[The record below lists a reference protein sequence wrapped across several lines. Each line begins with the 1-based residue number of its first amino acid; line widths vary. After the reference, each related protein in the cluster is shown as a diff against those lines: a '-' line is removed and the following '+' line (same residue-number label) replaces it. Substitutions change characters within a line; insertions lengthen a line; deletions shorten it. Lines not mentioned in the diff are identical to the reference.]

1 MIPYMGPVRWFASTS
16 TTLPQPLPTTTP
28 QHPLPTT
35 HTDFLRITTQLRGSR
50 LLDAPLACHTRS
62 RYFRLMY
69 PQSALALL
77 QAPRCNAAT
86 RARATT
92 FELLPPPSP
101 HATSPTCCTGVT
113 LYYNVGVHLLR
124 ASARRPAAHYPGKSA
139 AMALSYYPAPTVFTL
154 RLLQA
159 YSAAATQRWG
169 PLPPVQWLFEAQSLR
184 WG

>member
-1 MIPYMGPVRWFASTS
+1 MMPYMGPARWFGSTS
-16 TTLPQPLPTTTP
+16 TTRHYHNHYPYHHPTPNNSALPLNTTP
-28 QHPLPTT
+28 LHIIATS
-35 HTDFLRITTQLRGSR
+35 TDYLRIPTQLRSSR

-62 RYFRLMY
+62 RYLLLMY

-101 HATSPTCCTGVT
+101 HTTSPTCCTGDT

-124 ASARRPAAHYPGKSA
+124 ASARRPAAHYPGKSPA
-139 AMALSYYPAPTVFTL
+139 IALS
-154 RLLQA
+154 
-159 YSAAATQRWG
+159 
-169 PLPPVQWLFEAQSLR
+169 
-184 WG
+184 